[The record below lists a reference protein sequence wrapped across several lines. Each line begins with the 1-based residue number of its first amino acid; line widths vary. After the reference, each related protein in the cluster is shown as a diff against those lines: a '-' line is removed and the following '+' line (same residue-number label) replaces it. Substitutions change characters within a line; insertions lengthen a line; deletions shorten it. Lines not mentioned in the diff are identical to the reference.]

1 VACFYYF
8 HSFLNVLRVF
18 VFLFLF
24 FTVQIW
30 QECIMTGPHF
40 HPNFLYVPFFRFHYL
55 QNGVQLPSICSL
67 WELEFAQWCRFYLLL
82 IDQKLLR
89 GGGRPVTVVHKQH
102 STCLFFLFFFF
113 HFPICCVFARFVMV
127 TRRGVGLAGR
137 NSNLRSQSVQYDA
150 V

>member
-1 VACFYYF
+1 
-8 HSFLNVLRVF
+8 
-18 VFLFLF
+18 
-24 FTVQIW
+24 
-30 QECIMTGPHF
+30 MTGPHF
-40 HPNFLYVPFFRFHYL
+40 HPNFLYVPFFPIPLFTKWGTTAVYL
-55 QNGVQLPSICSL
+55 FVMGTGICAMVPLLP
-67 WELEFAQWCRFYLLL
+67 F
-82 IDQKLLR
+82 IDRPKIVK

-102 STCLFFLFFFF
+102 STCLFSLFFFF